1 MGGHNLEHSKAVYF
15 KILLALFVLTV
26 ITVGVTYIDFGSVAL
41 GIIVGLLIASV
52 KGFLVAGNFMHL
64 FDEVKSIYWMLI
76 LTVVFAIPLFF
87 IPLLWDS
94 NLMVEKKYGPWVG
107 QKEEIRKVEKHD
119 SEGEDH

>member
-1 MGGHNLEHSKAVYF
+1 MGGHNLQHSKAVYF

-26 ITVGVTYIDFGSVAL
+26 VTVGVTYIDFGSVAL

-64 FDEVKSIYWMLI
+64 FDEVKSIYWLLI
-76 LTVVFAIPLFF
+76 LTLVLAIPLFF

-94 NLMVEKKYGPWVG
+94 NLMVEKEFGPWVG
-107 QKEEIRKVEKHD
+107 QKEEIRKVEKHYFD
-119 SEGEDH
+119 GEDH

>member
-26 ITVGVTYIDFGSVAL
+26 VTVGVTYIDFGSVAL

-64 FDEVKSIYWMLI
+64 FDEVKSIYWLLI
-76 LTVVFAIPLFF
+76 LTVVLAIPLFF

-94 NLMVEKKYGPWVG
+94 NLMVEKEFGPWVG
-107 QKEEIRKVEKHD
+107 QKEEIRKVEKHHT
-119 SEGEDH
+119 EGEDH